1 MNNTNFET
9 YFETKWKAVL
19 VETYSQEEAKR
30 IYDYSMYRIGR
41 VQLKAYQMCKAIL
54 TQWEA
59 LDIIV
64 FSECNDSD

>member
-1 MNNTNFET
+1 MIISLLTNIVVLTNTIKPLKHKMNNTNFET

-41 VQLKAYQMCKAIL
+41 VQLKAKP
-54 TQWEA
+54 
-59 LDIIV
+59 
-64 FSECNDSD
+64 F